1 MTVAEAHRPCHNTPM
16 RSRFVLAVTVL
27 LGCSSSTTTVS
38 DGGDAATDDTHPMD
52 GDMDMGA
59 EDTALVDVGPVDAAG
74 EHTVTVSN
82 FKYSPSTITIKVGE
96 TVTWRFTQGTHTVTS
111 GTSCTKAAGFDSGVH
126 GAPYVFTQ
134 TFTTAGTF
142 DYFCD
147 YREHCTA
154 MGQVGK
160 VIVTP

>member
-1 MTVAEAHRPCHNTPM
+1 M
-16 RSRFVLAVTVL
+16 RRWISFVSLLVPVCV
-27 LGCSSSTTTVS
+27 LGCGSSTTTSS
-38 DGGDAATDDTHPMD
+38 DGGGDDAADAHTMD

-59 EDTALVDVGPVDAAG
+59 EDTAVVDVGPVDAAG
-74 EHTVTVSN
+74 EHTVTVTN
-82 FKYSPSTITIKVGE
+82 FKYTPSTITIKVGE

-126 GAPYVFTQ
+126 GSPYVFTH
-134 TFTTAGTF
+134 TFTSAGTF

-147 YREHCTA
+147 YREHCTS

-160 VIVTP
+160 VVVTP